1 MLLQTI
7 KLQLKSCLLPFLL
20 NIIFCGFCIVLDI
33 IIIKFPGLEM
43 LKLFSAFIY
52 IGYFL
57 IEFIYSFFYGHYN
70 FTVVGRS
77 YDSLKHD
84 KHAFWLSSLLFNVI
98 NVIFVSIF
106 FFIQNPFSFDYK
118 GINLIFALI
127 VNGLIHIA
135 AFSFGSFYALFL
147 NKYKILNK
155 ILISVLLILAFIFYG
170 PITIYAS
177 KFIGSLHNS
186 LNNISI
192 TVIIVIVLSIVSTIV
207 FNILNAIKYKKQ

>member
-1 MLLQTI
+1 M
-7 KLQLKSCLLPFLL
+7 
-20 NIIFCGFCIVLDI
+20 
-33 IIIKFPGLEM
+33 
-43 LKLFSAFIY
+43 
-52 IGYFL
+52 
-57 IEFIYSFFYGHYN
+57 
-70 FTVVGRS
+70 
-77 YDSLKHD
+77 
-84 KHAFWLSSLLFNVI
+84 FNVI

-106 FFIQNPFSFDYK
+106 FFIQNPFSFNYK

-127 VNGLIHIA
+127 VNGLIHIT

-170 PITIYAS
+170 PITFYAS